1 MPVNRIRQTTPN
13 LTKQAKTKTKEERRR
28 KKANW
33 KKMKMIFLTR
43 GMWNHRIMKKKM
55 KRKKKKRVKSDFVDE
70 EAEVSEEEDNGDD
83 EESDEDEEEDD
94 NEVETEL
101 EEKKCEKPSPRS
113 LKMKTKTFDMFMS
126 QNAEMECDDEDEL
139 PGYQRGVGSSI
150 VPSMITPA
158 HDKVLLSPV
167 VTLTGCDKTVGKNLQ
182 DSSFLLDS
190 QTPSSPHRL
199 HHSPKKLNFDQ
210 EEAKS
215 DPTDGIPTQE
225 KSLVGGLDL
234 LLPTQGSEE
243 LEGLFSGK
251 FPSQSINAECLEAN
265 DERGDFETQTQAVPQ
280 GVGELLGTS
289 HSSSNLTAVLCSG
302 AFISQPLDP
311 KQLEL
316 NDGPCDRFL
325 LTDSLSTAG
334 EQDSES
340 EPRKSEAPQPVV
352 VATNLLLNRS
362 SILSSDEDE
371 EDMNISTNIGEKP
384 KLKKRKRL
392 VYSDEEEEEEG
403 NADDNEE
410 ESEDEVDLTS
420 GEMRNEMVEPES
432 NKAPDI
438 PEDASYEKLNYKR
451 LGRHFLTDFNSDK
464 GARVSC
470 ASYHQSSKVLV
481 VGFSNGSFYLLEM
494 PDVNLIHSLS
504 ISESEISAVSFNVTG
519 DWLALGC
526 SERGQLLVWEWQSET
541 YVLKQQGHSNSVSS
555 VAYSHDGQFIAS
567 GGEDGKVK
575 LWNVHTGFCFVT
587 FSEHDSPVSAVHFSN
602 TRKFVLSASV
612 DGTVRAFDLTRYR
625 NFRTFTT
632 PRPVQLNCLSLDST
646 SEFVAAGGQDVFEIY
661 IWSMKL
667 GRLLEVLSGH
677 EGPVSCVEFS
687 PVLSSTGM
695 VSVSW
700 DKTVKLWNAVETSTQ
715 HETIHLTSD
724 ALCVAYKPDGTEI
737 VVSTLDGQLLMF
749 NVESA
754 AQVGSIEARRDLDTG
769 RLDTDLITREQT
781 LKAKAVSTLCY
792 SADGSSILAAGQS
805 KHICIYSSREGI
817 LLKKFSVTQNK
828 SLDGI
833 NDFINRRKM
842 TEFGNVALVETRE
855 SREGGNVHLKLPG
868 VRSGDMAA
876 RVLKPEVRVFS
887 VKFSPTGQAW
897 VAATT
902 EGVHIFSLDP
912 GHVFDP
918 FLLDISITPQSVKEA
933 LADQDYAKA
942 VMMSLKLNEQ
952 NLIIHVLESVRTQD
966 IALTVRSLAEV
977 YQEKLLKVIAAMLE
991 VSKHIEFYVTWA
1003 MEILNHLRSPS
1014 QTTMVHLQR
1023 NLNKKYGDL
1032 AKICDF
1038 NIYTLQLISRLGPLR
1053 IKPKIEKMELNSS
1066 DEDEDTEEEE
1076 EDAEIRVLEEQEV
1089 GV

>member
-1 MPVNRIRQTTPN
+1 MKFAFKFSNLLGTVYRKGDLVFTKDGNSVISPVGNKITIYDLKNNKSKTLCIESSFNFEHLALSPNNSTLVAINEKGDASLVSMISQTVIHTHRFNRPVNFVTFTPDGLHLIVAKEN
-13 LTKQAKTKTKEERRR
+13 TVFVFKAPGLYNGEYVQFHLARVYENTAEEAVHLTISDDSNIIAVGYRDGSVRLHGI
-28 KKANW
+28 KKFKNFFIYSFSSHSDSIKCLAFEVKSLDLISVSRDGTLCIWESN
-33 KKMKMIFLTR
+33 IEPSDLVPFT
-43 GMWNHRIMKKKM
+43 NQPPPQ
-55 KRKKKKRVKSDFVDE
+55 KKKKKKSKSFG
-70 EAEVSEEEDNGDD
+70 GD
-83 EESDEDEEEDD
+83 
-94 NEVETEL
+94 
-101 EEKKCEKPSPRS
+101 
-113 LKMKTKTFDMFMS
+113 
-126 QNAEMECDDEDEL
+126 Q
-139 PGYQRGVGSSI
+139 
-150 VPSMITPA
+150 
-158 HDKVLLSPV
+158 
-167 VTLTGCDKTVGKNLQ
+167 
-182 DSSFLLDS
+182 
-190 QTPSSPHRL
+190 
-199 HHSPKKLNFDQ
+199 
-210 EEAKS
+210 
-215 DPTDGIPTQE
+215 
-225 KSLVGGLDL
+225 
-234 LLPTQGSEE
+234 
-243 LEGLFSGK
+243 
-251 FPSQSINAECLEAN
+251 
-265 DERGDFETQTQAVPQ
+265 
-280 GVGELLGTS
+280 
-289 HSSSNLTAVLCSG
+289 
-302 AFISQPLDP
+302 
-311 KQLEL
+311 
-316 NDGPCDRFL
+316 
-325 LTDSLSTAG
+325 
-334 EQDSES
+334 
-340 EPRKSEAPQPVV
+340 
-352 VATNLLLNRS
+352 
-362 SILSSDEDE
+362 
-371 EDMNISTNIGEKP
+371 
-384 KLKKRKRL
+384 
-392 VYSDEEEEEEG
+392 
-403 NADDNEE
+403 E

-420 GEMRNEMVEPES
+420 GEMRDEMVEPES
-432 NKAPDI
+432 NEAPDI
-438 PEDASYEKLNYKR
+438 PEDSSYEKLNYKR
-451 LGRHFLTDFNSDK
+451 LGRHFLSDLNSDK
-464 GARVSC
+464 HARVSC
-470 ASYHQSSKVLV
+470 ASYHQTGKVLV

-504 ISESEISAVSFNVTG
+504 ISESEITAVSFNVTG

-526 SERGQLLVWEWQSET
+526 SDRGQLLVWEWQSET
-541 YVLKQQGHSNSVSS
+541 YVLKQQGHSNAVSS

-632 PRPVQLNCLSLDST
+632 PRPVQLNCLALDST

-677 EGPVSCVEFS
+677 EGPVSCIEFS

-700 DKTVKLWNAVETSTQ
+700 DKTIKLWNAVETSTQ

-769 RLDTDLITREQT
+769 RLDTDLVTREQT

-792 SADGSSILAAGQS
+792 SADGSCILAAGQS

-817 LLKKFSVTQNK
+817 LLKKFTVTQNK

-842 TEFGNVALVETRE
+842 TEFGNIALVETRE

-876 RVLKPEVRVFS
+876 RVLKPEVRVLC

-897 VAATT
+897 VAATS
-902 EGVHIFSLDP
+902 EGVHIYSLDP

-933 LADQDYAKA
+933 LAEQDYAKA
-942 VMMSLKLNEQ
+942 LMMSLKLNEQ
-952 NLIIHVLESVRTQD
+952 GLIIHVLESVRTRD

-1003 MEILNHLRSPS
+1003 VELLSQLRSPS
-1014 QTTMVHLQR
+1014 QTTLVHLQR

-1053 IKPKIEKMELNSS
+1053 IKPKVEKMETNSS
-1066 DEDEDTEEEE
+1066 DEEQDSEDE

-1089 GV
+1089 